1 MGFAIHWH
9 ESAMGLH
16 VFPILNSP
24 PTSLRVIPVHQPW
37 APCLMH
43 RTWTGDLFHICT
55 FQCYSLKSSH
65 LCLDFKWEAPEFFML
80 YPTRLL
86 YHQWLQEARFSHVT
100 FHRIV
105 LFHELSWKSRV
116 LASTEELDFADFD
129 CKIIFCGL
137 NLVEYERPWD
147 SQVFL
152 LLFLPE
158 SPKDCSLHLCLFCC
172 LAYRVIVTIFLK
184 SIYMH

>member
-1 MGFAIHWH
+1 
-9 ESAMGLH
+9 
-16 VFPILNSP
+16 
-24 PTSLRVIPVHQPW
+24 
-37 APCLMH
+37 MH

-158 SPKDCSLHLCLFCC
+158 KPSPAKSP
-172 LAYRVIVTIFLK
+172 VICAHSYSSVVLLYLSQRTRLSSCFSRSGETLQ
-184 SIYMH
+184 